1 MNTEDKLR
9 ELLVPILGAT
19 SVDSIR
25 PEHALVRDLGAESI
39 DFVEILYVIETQ
51 FGVSIRI
58 QEITLTD
65 YSSEEAL
72 RDGKMTQEIADK
84 LNKDF
89 NTTRFSP
96 GQTIKDVFETFTVRD
111 MATIIDK
118 KKNAS

>member
-1 MNTEDKLR
+1 
-9 ELLVPILGAT
+9 
-19 SVDSIR
+19 
-25 PEHALVRDLGAESI
+25 
-39 DFVEILYVIETQ
+39 
-51 FGVSIRI
+51 
-58 QEITLTD
+58 
-65 YSSEEAL
+65 
-72 RDGKMTQEIADK
+72 MTQEIADK